1 MGNMKELFH
10 EHGTDCRTKT
20 LRMRVMRPVYSREV
34 IREDMPVY
42 IDTKRYTSPQQ
53 VFEMFRDLVLETK
66 EHFLCLHLDGKN
78 RIVCL
83 DRVSV
88 GSLNQS
94 IVNVREVLK
103 SALLSSAAA
112 ILLVHN
118 HPTGD
123 PNPSGEDIAITRRLK
138 EAGELICIPVLDHII
153 IGDGQYVSFV
163 ERGLLSSGCRYYSRL
178 QTAARCQESP
188 QCLVRPGATHPLV

>member
-1 MGNMKELFH
+1 MKELIQ
-10 EHGTDCRTKT
+10 EYGSDCQTKT
-20 LRMRVMRPVYSREV
+20 LRLRVIKSVYSREV
-34 IREDMPVY
+34 IREDMPLY
-42 IDTKRYTSPQQ
+42 LATERFTSPLQ
-53 VFEMFRDLVLETK
+53 VFEMFKDLVLETK

-94 IVNVREVLK
+94 IVHPREVFK
-103 SALLSSAAA
+103 SACIISAAG
-112 ILLVHN
+112 IILVHN

-123 PNPSGEDIAITRRLK
+123 PNPSQEDITITRRLK
-138 EAGELICIPVLDHII
+138 EAGELIGIPVLDHII

-163 ERGLLSSGCRYYSRL
+163 ERGLL
-178 QTAARCQESP
+178 
-188 QCLVRPGATHPLV
+188 

>member
-1 MGNMKELFH
+1 MENMKELFL
-10 EHGTDCRTKT
+10 ENGTDCLTKT

-34 IREDMPVY
+34 IREDLPVY
-42 IDTKRYTSPQQ
+42 INTKRFTSPLQ

-118 HPTGD
+118 HPSGD
-123 PNPSGEDIAITRRLK
+123 PNPSNEDLNITRRLK
-138 EAGELICIPVLDHII
+138 EAGELICIPVLDHIV

-163 ERGLLSSGCRYYSRL
+163 ERGLL
-178 QTAARCQESP
+178 
-188 QCLVRPGATHPLV
+188 

>member
-1 MGNMKELFH
+1 MKELFQ
-10 EHGTDCRTKT
+10 EYGSDCQTKK
-20 LRMRVMRPVYSREV
+20 LRLRVIKSVYSREV
-34 IREDMPVY
+34 IREDMPHY
-42 IDTKRYTSPQQ
+42 LATERFTSPLQ
-53 VFEMFRDLVLETK
+53 VFEMFKNLVLETK

-94 IVNVREVLK
+94 VVHPREVFK
-103 SALLSSAAA
+103 SACIISAAG
-112 ILLVHN
+112 IILVHN

-123 PNPSGEDIAITRRLK
+123 PTPSTEDITITRRLK
-138 EAGELICIPVLDHII
+138 EAGELIGIPVLDHII

-163 ERGLLSSGCRYYSRL
+163 ERGLL
-178 QTAARCQESP
+178 
-188 QCLVRPGATHPLV
+188 

>member
-1 MGNMKELFH
+1 MKLECRTVK
-10 EHGTDCRTKT
+10 GTTVYIPVACCGCSLSATHTTTQRPCTINGTRAFSFGGVMNTKSFFDETSNTKT
-20 LRMRVMRPVYSREV
+20 LRMRVMRPVFSKEV
-34 IREDMPVY
+34 IREDLPVY
-42 IDTKRYTSPQQ
+42 IATNRFNSPSQ
-53 VFEMFRDLVLETK
+53 VFEMFRNLILETK

-94 IVNVREVLK
+94 IVHTREVMK

-118 HPTGD
+118 L
-123 PNPSGEDIAITRRLK
+123 S
-138 EAGELICIPVLDHII
+138 LIHI
-153 IGDGQYVSFV
+153 
-163 ERGLLSSGCRYYSRL
+163 
-178 QTAARCQESP
+178 
-188 QCLVRPGATHPLV
+188 

>member
-1 MGNMKELFH
+1 MKELIQ
-10 EHGTDCRTKT
+10 EYGSDCQIKT
-20 LRMRVMRPVYSREV
+20 LRLRVIKSVYSREV
-34 IREDMPVY
+34 IREDMPLY
-42 IDTKRYTSPQQ
+42 LATERFTSPLQ
-53 VFEMFRDLVLETK
+53 VFEMFKDLVLETK

-94 IVNVREVLK
+94 IVHPREVFK
-103 SALLSSAAA
+103 SACIISAAG
-112 ILLVHN
+112 IILVHN

-123 PNPSGEDIAITRRLK
+123 PNPSQEDITITRRLK
-138 EAGELICIPVLDHII
+138 EAGELIGIPVLDHII

-163 ERGLLSSGCRYYSRL
+163 ERGLL
-178 QTAARCQESP
+178 
-188 QCLVRPGATHPLV
+188 

>member
-1 MGNMKELFH
+1 MKELF
-10 EHGTDCRTKT
+10 DDNLTKT
-20 LRMRVMRPVYSREV
+20 LRLRVLKPVYSREV
-34 IREDMPVY
+34 IREDMPAY
-42 IDTKRYTSPQQ
+42 LTTDRFTSPQQ
-53 VFEMFRDLVLETK
+53 VFEMFRELVHETK

-94 IVNVREVLK
+94 IVHVREVMK
-103 SALLSSAAA
+103 SVLLSSAAA
-112 ILLVHN
+112 IMLIHN

-123 PNPSGEDIAITRRLK
+123 PNPSSEDIAITRRLK
-138 EAGELICIPVLDHII
+138 EAGELLGIPVLDHII

-163 ERGLLSSGCRYYSRL
+163 ERGLM
-178 QTAARCQESP
+178 
-188 QCLVRPGATHPLV
+188 

>member
-1 MGNMKELFH
+1 MGTMKALFH
-10 EHGTDCRTKT
+10 EYCQDSSTKT
-20 LRMRVMRPVYSREV
+20 LRLKVMRPVYSREV
-34 IREDMPVY
+34 IREDLPAY
-42 IDTKRYTSPQQ
+42 IATTKYTSPEQ

-103 SALLSSAAA
+103 SVLLSSAAA

-123 PNPSGEDIAITRRLK
+123 PNPSPEDIAITRRLK
-138 EAGELICIPVLDHII
+138 ESGDLIGIPVLDHII

-163 ERGLLSSGCRYYSRL
+163 ERGLL
-178 QTAARCQESP
+178 
-188 QCLVRPGATHPLV
+188 